1 MQPTVIIV
9 GPTILDRD
17 ILTIDVTGLP
27 HAAIECSELLAP
39 GSGRA
44 AVEESDN
51 RHRLLRARRERPR
64 RNRASNHFDEGAPSR
79 AARSGAQ
86 EHANPIQSAA
96 VAPSSCG
103 VLLVIRGRWGCE
115 EHAEI
120 CYRSD
125 ACGIHLKN
133 IGCIGGVSCML

>member
-51 RHRLLRARRERPR
+51 RHRLLRTRRERPC
-64 RNRASNHFDEGAPSR
+64 SR
-79 AARSGAQ
+79 AA
-86 EHANPIQSAA
+86 EQSDERAPLHSITSSASASSVGGMSRPSAFA
-96 VAPSSCG
+96 VLRLITNSNLVDCIIGSS
-103 VLLVIRGRWGCE
+103 
-115 EHAEI
+115 A
-120 CYRSD
+120 
-125 ACGIHLKN
+125 
-133 IGCIGGVSCML
+133 GVSPLRMRPA

>member
-51 RHRLLRARRERPR
+51 RHRLLRTRRERPCR
-64 RNRASNHFDEGAPSR
+64 R
-79 AARSGAQ
+79 AAEQRDERAPPHSISSSARPDSGSGTVMPSVLAVLRLMNSSTFVACCTGRSAGFSPLRTRPA
-86 EHANPIQSAA
+86 
-96 VAPSSCG
+96 
-103 VLLVIRGRWGCE
+103 
-115 EHAEI
+115 
-120 CYRSD
+120 
-125 ACGIHLKN
+125 
-133 IGCIGGVSCML
+133 

>member
-51 RHRLLRARRERPR
+51 RHRLLRARRERPCR
-64 RNRASNHFDEGAPSR
+64 RR
-79 AARSGAQ
+79 AAEQGDELAAFYAHGLPARAADLSHAQ
-86 EHANPIQSAA
+86 PSTDAGWL
-96 VAPSSCG
+96 APP
-103 VLLVIRGRWGCE
+103 W
-115 EHAEI
+115 A
-120 CYRSD
+120 
-125 ACGIHLKN
+125 
-133 IGCIGGVSCML
+133 

>member
-51 RHRLLRARRERPR
+51 RHRLLRTRRERPSGR
-64 RNRASNHFDEGAPSR
+64 R
-79 AARSGAQ
+79 AAEQRDERAPVMIELHAIPDEERGPHCRISNWRGSVSG
-86 EHANPIQSAA
+86 
-96 VAPSSCG
+96 
-103 VLLVIRGRWGCE
+103 
-115 EHAEI
+115 
-120 CYRSD
+120 
-125 ACGIHLKN
+125 
-133 IGCIGGVSCML
+133 

>member
-51 RHRLLRARRERPR
+51 RHRLLLRPRRERPCR
-64 RNRASNHFDEGAPSR
+64 RAAEERDELASFHSITSSARASTVGGRSMLSALAALRLMTSSRLTGSCTGRSAGLAPLR
-79 AARSGAQ
+79 IRST
-86 EHANPIQSAA
+86 
-96 VAPSSCG
+96 
-103 VLLVIRGRWGCE
+103 
-115 EHAEI
+115 
-120 CYRSD
+120 
-125 ACGIHLKN
+125 
-133 IGCIGGVSCML
+133 

>member
-51 RHRLLRARRERPR
+51 RHRLLRTRRERPCR
-64 RNRASNHFDEGAPSR
+64 R
-79 AARSGAQ
+79 AAEQSDERAPLCMTRK
-86 EHANPIQSAA
+86 EHTERWRGSVHETASAA
-96 VAPSSCG
+96 TGSPQP
-103 VLLVIRGRWGCE
+103 LWTLVRE
-115 EHAEI
+115 
-120 CYRSD
+120 
-125 ACGIHLKN
+125 
-133 IGCIGGVSCML
+133 

>member
-51 RHRLLRARRERPR
+51 RHRLLRTRRERQHR
-64 RNRASNHFDEGAPSR
+64 RACEQRDELAPLHSITSSARASKVAGTSR
-79 AARSGAQ
+79 PR
-86 EHANPIQSAA
+86 
-96 VAPSSCG
+96 
-103 VLLVIRGRWGCE
+103 IR
-115 EHAEI
+115 A
-120 CYRSD
+120 
-125 ACGIHLKN
+125 
-133 IGCIGGVSCML
+133 

>member
-51 RHRLLRARRERPR
+51 RHRLLRTRRERPCR
-64 RNRASNHFDEGAPSR
+64 R
-79 AARSGAQ
+79 AAEQRDEVATPHSITSSARPDSGSGMVMPSVLAVLRLMNSSILVDCWTGRSVGFS
-86 EHANPIQSAA
+86 P
-96 VAPSSCG
+96 
-103 VLLVIRGRWGCE
+103 LRIRP
-115 EHAEI
+115 
-120 CYRSD
+120 
-125 ACGIHLKN
+125 
-133 IGCIGGVSCML
+133 V

>member
-44 AVEESDN
+44 AVKESDN
-51 RHRLLRARRERPR
+51 RHRRLLRARRERQCRSRTAEQRDEFATPHGTFPSGQTPGGLR
-64 RNRASNHFDEGAPSR
+64 LSHSGTASVVHHSRFSRSMSQLGLAPP
-79 AARSGAQ
+79 
-86 EHANPIQSAA
+86 N
-96 VAPSSCG
+96 
-103 VLLVIRGRWGCE
+103 
-115 EHAEI
+115 
-120 CYRSD
+120 
-125 ACGIHLKN
+125 
-133 IGCIGGVSCML
+133 